1 MHPTVDSFLGGA
13 NEIIKEVKTEEKAL
27 KLVWKLSLKDGNDT
41 IRNKG
46 ARDIAIIRNGWRLLS
61 ASTAS
66 APTQSSDITTA
77 FSPHIC
83 RGEELLTLPV
93 LQLEALGL
101 TGVRFIQS
109 WTALHVYCSVPL
121 PRDSPSK
128 AHKVS
133 KARGVQ
139 GVIQLKY
146 QNEISLSIKMG
157 FCSPSLALSGNLLF
171 PRIVPIYVY
180 SRAI

>member
-1 MHPTVDSFLGGA
+1 M
-13 NEIIKEVKTEEKAL
+13 KTEEKAL

-46 ARDIAIIRNGWRLLS
+46 ARDIAVIRNGWCLLS
-61 ASTAS
+61 AFTAS

-77 FSPHIC
+77 FNPHIH

-101 TGVRFIQS
+101 AGVRFVQS
-109 WTALHVYCSVPL
+109 WTLHVYCSVPL
-121 PRDSPSK
+121 LRDSPSK
-128 AHKVS
+128 PHKVS
-133 KARGVQ
+133 KARGIQ

-146 QNEISLSIKMG
+146 
-157 FCSPSLALSGNLLF
+157 
-171 PRIVPIYVY
+171 
-180 SRAI
+180 